1 MNIDLIKSLCQENK
15 LQWTN
20 HILVRLLQRNITI
33 SDVKEAIQSGKII
46 EKYPDDYPHPSCLIL
61 GITLN
66 QQNLHIVCGIDKD
79 LLWLITAYKPSINEW
94 DETFTERRR
103 RNKND

>member
-1 MNIDLIKSLCQENK
+1 MNIELIKSLCNENK

-20 HILVRLLQRNITI
+20 HILVRLLQRNIKIT
-33 SDVKEAIQSGKII
+33 DVKEAILSGKII

-66 QQNLHIVCGIDKD
+66 KQFLHIVCGIDKN
-79 LLWLITAYKPSINEW
+79 LLWLITAYKPSVNEW
-94 DETFTERRR
+94 DKTFTQKR
-103 RNKND
+103 RNTK

>member
-1 MNIDLIKSLCQENK
+1 MNIELIKSLCNENK

-20 HILVRLLQRNITI
+20 HILVRLLQRNIKIT
-33 SDVKEAIQSGKII
+33 DVKEAILSGKII
-46 EKYPDDYPHPSCLIL
+46 EEYPDDYPHPSCLIL

-66 QQNLHIVCGIDKD
+66 KQFLHIVCGIDEN

-94 DETFTERRR
+94 DETFTKRR
-103 RNKND
+103 RNTK

>member
-1 MNIDLIKSLCQENK
+1 MNIELIKLLCNENK

-20 HILVRLLQRNITI
+20 HILVRLLQRNIKIT
-33 SDVKEAIQSGKII
+33 DVKEAILSGKII

-66 QQNLHIVCGIDKD
+66 KQFLHIVCGIDKN
-79 LLWLITAYKPSINEW
+79 LLWLITAYKPSVNEW
-94 DETFTERRR
+94 DKTFTQRR
-103 RNKND
+103 RNTK

>member
-1 MNIDLIKSLCQENK
+1 MNIELIKSLCNENK

-20 HILVRLLQRNITI
+20 HILVRLLQRNIKIT
-33 SDVKEAIQSGKII
+33 DVKEAILSGKII
-46 EKYPDDYPHPSCLIL
+46 EEYPDDYPHPSCLIL

-66 QQNLHIVCGIDKD
+66 KQFLHIVCGIDKN

-94 DETFTERRR
+94 DETFTKRR
-103 RNKND
+103 RNTK